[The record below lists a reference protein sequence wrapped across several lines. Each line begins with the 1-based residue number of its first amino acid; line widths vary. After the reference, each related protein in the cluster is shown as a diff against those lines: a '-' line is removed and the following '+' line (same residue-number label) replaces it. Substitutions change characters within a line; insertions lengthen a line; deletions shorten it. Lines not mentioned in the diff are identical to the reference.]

1 MKAPAVIV
9 HNLEHARAALKAAG
23 ALGVPVVLISAP
35 MAAAYAGAA
44 YFLEITARA
53 MEEYPNAK
61 AACVLD
67 CGSEPGLALG
77 ALRMGC
83 KAVRFTGPAAVRKKI
98 ADIAAQMGA
107 ESDNRAYRALD
118 LLAAEDAYGA
128 CVAWLGDGR

>member
-9 HNLEHARAALKAAG
+9 HNLEHARAAVKAAG

-53 MEEYPNAK
+53 MEEYPGAR

-67 CGSEPGLALG
+67 CGADAGLALG
-77 ALRMGC
+77 ALRVGC
-83 KAVRFTGPAAVRKKI
+83 KAVRFTGPGVVRKKI

-107 ESDNRAYRALD
+107 QVDNRAYRALD
-118 LLAAEDAYGA
+118 LLEADDAYAA
-128 CVAWLGDGR
+128 CLAWLEERG

>member
-9 HNLEHARAALKAAG
+9 HNLEHARAAVKAAG

-53 MEEYPNAK
+53 MGEYPDAS
-61 AACVLD
+61 AVTVLD
-67 CGSEPGLALG
+67 CGSDAGLALG
-77 ALRMGC
+77 ALRVGC
-83 KAVRFTGPAAVRKKI
+83 KAVRFTGPGVVRKKI

-107 ESDNRAYRALD
+107 QVDNRAYRALD
-118 LLAAEDAYGA
+118 LLAADDAYA
-128 CVAWLGDGR
+128 AVLAWLGETR

>member
-1 MKAPAVIV
+1 MRAPAVIV
-9 HNLEHARAALKAAG
+9 HNLEHTRAAVKAAG

-53 MEEYPNAK
+53 MGEYPDAS
-61 AACVLD
+61 AVTVLD

-83 KAVRFTGPAAVRKKI
+83 KAIRFAGPGAVRKKI

-107 ESDNRAYRALD
+107 EVDNRTYRALD
-118 LLAAEDAYGA
+118 LLEAEDAYEA
-128 CVAWLGDGR
+128 CVAWLGQRR

>member
-9 HNLEHARAALKAAG
+9 HNLGHARAAVKAAG

-53 MEEYPNAK
+53 MGEYPDAS
-61 AACVLD
+61 AVTVLD
-67 CGSEPGLALG
+67 CGSDAGLALG
-77 ALRMGC
+77 ALRVGC
-83 KAVRFTGPAAVRKKI
+83 KAVRFTGPGVVRKKI

-107 ESDNRAYRALD
+107 QVDNRAYRALD
-118 LLAAEDAYGA
+118 LLAAADAYGA
-128 CVAWLGDGR
+128 CLAWLKERH